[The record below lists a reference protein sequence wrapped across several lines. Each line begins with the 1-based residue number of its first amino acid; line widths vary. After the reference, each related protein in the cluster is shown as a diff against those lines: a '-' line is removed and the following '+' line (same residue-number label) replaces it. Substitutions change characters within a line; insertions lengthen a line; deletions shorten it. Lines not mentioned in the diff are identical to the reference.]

1 VAKTQQASK
10 DSAEKGI
17 KQCPA
22 GTVLFREGE
31 AGDRMYVIKS
41 GVIRISKRVFD
52 AEVALEDLGAGEF
65 CGEIALLGAGSS
77 RLVTATV
84 IQDAAVIPLDAP
96 QFETMVRTNADIAMR
111 MLKKMTQRLTE
122 SHYRISNLILRSTR
136 GRVLHQ
142 LRHEVMVR
150 STTPGQLSAA
160 PLPDNLADALALEL
174 GEVKQLLNQ
183 LVKDE
188 LIALDRNGYFQIQ
201 DLAAFDRYLRYLE
214 LQDRFSYTPGPT

>member
-1 VAKTQQASK
+1 
-10 DSAEKGI
+10 
-17 KQCPA
+17 
-22 GTVLFREGE
+22 
-31 AGDRMYVIKS
+31 MYVIKS

-52 AEVALEDLGAGEF
+52 AEVALEELGAGEF
-65 CGEIALLGAGSS
+65 CGEIALLGGGD

-84 IQDAAVIPLDAP
+84 VQDAAVIPLESV
-96 QFETMVRTNADIAMR
+96 QFESMVRTNADIAMR

-122 SHYRISNLILRSTR
+122 SHFRISNLVLRTTR

-150 STTPGQLSAA
+150 SKTPGQLSAA
-160 PLPDNLADALALEL
+160 PLPDNLADALALEI

-183 LVKDE
+183 LVKED

-214 LQDRFSYTPGPT
+214 LQDRFSYAGPGAG

>member
-1 VAKTQQASK
+1 VAKTQQTSK

-17 KQCPA
+17 KQCPV

-31 AGDRMYVIKS
+31 PGDRMYVIKS
-41 GVIRISKRVFD
+41 GTIRISKLVFD

-65 CGEIALLGAGSS
+65 CGELALLGAGNA

-84 IQDAAVIPLDAP
+84 IADAAVIPLDAP

-122 SHYRISNLILRSTR
+122 SQHRISNLILRSTR

-142 LRHEVMVR
+142 LRHEVMTR
-150 STTPGQLSAA
+150 STTPGQLSPA

-174 GEVKQLLNQ
+174 GEIKQLLNQ

-188 LIALDRNGYFQIQ
+188 LITLDRNGYFQIQ

-214 LQDRFSYTPGPT
+214 LQDRFSYTPSAS